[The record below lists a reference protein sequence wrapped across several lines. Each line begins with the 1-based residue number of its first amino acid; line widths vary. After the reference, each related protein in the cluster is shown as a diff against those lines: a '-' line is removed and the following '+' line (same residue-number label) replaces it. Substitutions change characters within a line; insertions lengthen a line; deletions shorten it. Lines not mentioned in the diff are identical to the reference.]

1 MMSDWSQAAK
11 KDCSTSWEMAEEFIG
26 GQSCSCRATPGSCRC
41 DLSTAEGWKGA
52 AMRGEGRNLYC
63 DDRNVERSNLS
74 TFKPTRCRDLSAAER
89 RSARRQRFVVRAGRR
104 HLLCYSAP
112 LGTRFARL
120 GRAGPC
126 GCFAVRFAHPTRRLR
141 RGRISLWVAPTRK
154 GRLRYSALKISTCLY
169 LFYMVKYS
177 NKNTV
182 VQG

>member
-169 LFYMVKYS
+169 LFYMVKFP
-177 NKNTV
+177 
-182 VQG
+182 

>member
-1 MMSDWSQAAK
+1 MIGDSSQALI
-11 KDCSTSWEMAEEFIG
+11 KDCSASWEMAEEVIG
-26 GQSCSCRATPGSCRC
+26 GQRCSCWAMPGSCRC
-41 DLSTAEGWKGA
+41 DLPRAEGRKGA
-52 AMRGEGRNLYC
+52 AARGEGRNIYS

-89 RSARRQRFVVRAGRR
+89 RSARRQRFAPVGATS
-104 HLLCYSAP
+104 SAS

-154 GRLRYSALKISTCLY
+154 GRLRPSATLR
-169 LFYMVKYS
+169 
-177 NKNTV
+177 
-182 VQG
+182 